1 MKSSTDLVVWSLER
15 TFHLSEGKSVNLLK
29 HLKEMP
35 EDSEVFSET
44 SVRPWMISVQ
54 FSSVH
59 LLSHVRFFATPWTAA
74 HQASLS
80 ITNSW
85 SLPKLMSIELV
96 ISSSHLILCRPLL
109 LLPPIPSQHQGL
121 FQWVNSSHEVA
132 KVLEFQLQHQSF
144 QWTPRTNIL

>member
-85 SLPKLMSIELV
+85 SLLKLMSIELV
-96 ISSSHLILCRPLL
+96 MPSHHLIFCCHL
-109 LLPPIPSQHQGL
+109 LLPPSIFPSIRV
-121 FQWVNSSHEVA
+121 FSNES
-132 KVLEFQLQHQSF
+132 VL
-144 QWTPRTNIL
+144 RIR